1 MPKSSHKS
9 NSVTSVQSK
18 AGSRV
23 LRLNVGFLLK
33 EGVGYSR
40 EFTFDEPF
48 VQVADDLT
56 VHNLA
61 GSVTLTRTPQGLYA
75 QGRLTGTVDNEC
87 ARCLDHYEQP
97 VSVRLAEL
105 YHYPP
110 ESAPPD
116 SLTISDDVHLDLT
129 PVVREDFILSIP
141 MHALC
146 RPDCKGLCPQCGA
159 NWNEGPCDCRDE
171 AIDPRLAP
179 LARLLKPTDDDD
191 KEAPDK

>member
-1 MPKSSHKS
+1 MPKSSAKS
-9 NSVTSVQSK
+9 ISVTNTLPKVS
-18 AGSRV
+18 SRV

-40 EFTFDEPF
+40 EFTFDEPI

-56 VHNLA
+56 VDNLA
-61 GSVTLTRTPQGLYA
+61 GRVSLTRTPQGLYA
-75 QGRLTGTVDNEC
+75 QGRLTATIDYEC
-87 ARCLDHYEQP
+87 SRCLENFDQP

-105 YHYPP
+105 YHFPP

-116 SLTISDDVHLDLT
+116 ALIVTDDAHLDLT
-129 PVVREDFILSIP
+129 PVVREDFLLSIP

-159 NWNEGPCDCRDE
+159 NWNEGPCDCRDD

-179 LARLLKPTDDDD
+179 LAKLLKPDDD
-191 KEAPDK
+191 KEAPAN

>member
-1 MPKSSHKS
+1 MPKSSIKS
-9 NSVTSVQSK
+9 SEVSNFLSK
-18 AGSRV
+18 AASRV

-40 EFTFDEPF
+40 EITFDEPM

-56 VHNLA
+56 VQNLS
-61 GSVTLTRTPQGLYA
+61 GSVTLTRTPQGLYV
-75 QGRLTGTVDNEC
+75 QGRLTGQIDYEC
-87 ARCLDHYEQP
+87 ARCLESFEQP
-97 VSVRLAEL
+97 ISARLAEL

-129 PVVREDFILSIP
+129 PVVREDFLLSIP

-159 NWNEGPCDCRDE
+159 NWNNGPCDCHDE
-171 AIDPRLAP
+171 GGDPRMAVLAQ
-179 LARLLKPTDDDD
+179 LLKRDD
-191 KEAPDK
+191 KEASAN

>member
-1 MPKSSHKS
+1 MPKSSPKS
-9 NSVTSVQSK
+9 VSVSNTLSK

-33 EGVGYSR
+33 EGVGFSR
-40 EFTFDEPF
+40 EFGFDEPV
-48 VQVADDLT
+48 VQIADDLT
-56 VHNLA
+56 VHNL
-61 GSVTLTRTPQGLYA
+61 GGTVTLTRTPPGLYA
-75 QGRLTGTVDNEC
+75 QGRLTATVDNEC
-87 ARCLDHYEQP
+87 ARCLEDFDQP

-129 PVVREDFILSIP
+129 PVVREDFLLSIP

-146 RPDCKGLCPQCGA
+146 RPECKGLCPQCGA

-171 AIDPRLAP
+171 TIDPRLAP
-179 LARLLKPTDDDD
+179 LARLLKPDDD
-191 KEAPDK
+191 KEAPDN

>member
-1 MPKSSHKS
+1 MPKSSTDPHS
-9 NSVTSVQSK
+9 TGNTLSK
-18 AGSRV
+18 TGSRI

-40 EFTFDEPF
+40 EFTFDEPL
-48 VQVADDLT
+48 VQISDDLT

-61 GSVTLTRTPQGLYA
+61 GSVTFTRTPQGLYG
-75 QGRLTGTVDNEC
+75 QGRLTATIDNEC
-87 ARCLDHYEQP
+87 TRCLDEYQQP
-97 VSVRLAEL
+97 VTARLAEL

-116 SLTISDDVHLDLT
+116 SLTVSDDVHIDLT
-129 PVVREDFILSIP
+129 PVVREDFLLSIP

-159 NWNEGPCDCRDE
+159 NWNEGPCDCQDDT
-171 AIDPRLAP
+171 IDPRLAP
-179 LARLLKPTDDDD
+179 LAGLLKPDDEP
-191 KEAPDK
+191 EAPDN

>member
-1 MPKSSHKS
+1 MPKSSAKS
-9 NSVTSVQSK
+9 TSVTNTLSK
-18 AGSRV
+18 VGSRV

-40 EFTFDEPF
+40 EFAFDEPI
-48 VQVADDLT
+48 VQLADDLT
-56 VHNLA
+56 VNNLA
-61 GSVTLTRTPQGLYA
+61 GSVTLTRTPQGLYT
-75 QGRLTGTVDNEC
+75 QGRLTATIDYEC
-87 ARCLDHYEQP
+87 SRCLENFDQR

-105 YHYPP
+105 YHFPP

-116 SLTISDDVHLDLT
+116 EPFVTDDAHLDLT
-129 PVVREDFILSIP
+129 PVVREDFFLSIP

-159 NWNEGPCDCRDE
+159 NWNEGPCDCRDD

-179 LARLLKPTDDDD
+179 LAKLLNPDDD
-191 KEAPDK
+191 KEAPNN